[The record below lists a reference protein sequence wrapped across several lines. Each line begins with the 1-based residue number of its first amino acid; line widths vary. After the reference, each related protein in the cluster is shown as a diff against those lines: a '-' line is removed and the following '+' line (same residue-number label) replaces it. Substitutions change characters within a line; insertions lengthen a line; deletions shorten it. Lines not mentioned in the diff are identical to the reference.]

1 MRIIIK
7 FILTN
12 IKEKKLRAFLIVFSI
27 MASTALFFASS
38 GTASTIKKTFTEV
51 TKQYLGNADIQI
63 YSNGKSPSPF
73 ISVSKTNKFRN
84 RIDYAVGEIDA
95 NGTYTN
101 DNKNRDVML
110 RGFNYED
117 VSIMNPLN
125 FYKAS
130 AALPF
135 SGNKIIVSKKSADKY
150 LLKVGNKI
158 KIKIGDS
165 TMNFNIVGIAENT
178 GFFAMES
185 DKAMLGIVPLSA
197 AQQINNAGNEVWS
210 IYVKAKNKNDID
222 SLIKDLSITYK
233 NYTVE
238 KAVDDKSVEEQT
250 GQIVMAFRAMM
261 MVVLIM
267 SMFIIYTVFKVVVT
281 ERLPVIGTFRSIG
294 ATRMTTSIVL
304 IAESVCYGI
313 LGGII
318 GDFAGI
324 GVLKLLARIM
334 SKQLSDDFT
343 INISIDYD
351 SKQLITAFLFAIAVS
366 FISSIVPIIKAARLS
381 VKEVVLNTI
390 DTVSKEKLWKFILG
404 IIIIISSTIVPQFI
418 AENSMGKSLDMVFDI
433 ISMIAAVIGVIII
446 VPYVTE
452 VFVKIF
458 EVVYGF
464 SFGNEG
470 LLAAKNLR
478 KNKNLMNNISL
489 LTIGISTLFMLN
501 VVSYSMG
508 KEIVKAYGIF
518 KYNVWID
525 NDDGKSIDRTVV
537 KRIKGSYGVSDAE
550 PVYYSWD
557 VELENSTKKISGI
570 YFLSKYDIENYL
582 DIKLFQDKN
591 TVIRNFE
598 NGRNII
604 MTTTDLKKLNKKV
617 GDYISI
623 KTSRGNREYSIV
635 GSFNTL
641 MNGGSSAII
650 PKKYAK
656 ADFALFQP
664 SFVYI
669 KTYADSTSVKNALVK
684 KFKDKALTMKTITE
698 REKEN
703 TDYINKTLFL
713 IRAFPILALIIGT
726 VGVLNNFVISF
737 MERKRSLAIYA
748 SVGMSKFQ
756 TKKMLFIESISIG
769 VIGSICG
776 IAGGVLMTETMP
788 FILMLS
794 DFPMN
799 MHYSTS
805 VFVMSF
811 VLGILITV
819 FASFVPALKS
829 SKMNIIE
836 AIKYE

>member
-1 MRIIIK
+1 MKIIIK

-12 IKEKKLRAFLIVFSI
+12 IKEKKLRAFLIMFSI

-63 YSNGKSPSPF
+63 YANGKSPSPF
-73 ISVSKTNKFRN
+73 ISVSKANKFKN
-84 RIDYAVGEIDA
+84 KIDYAIGEIDA
-95 NGTYTN
+95 SGVYTKE
-101 DNKNRDVML
+101 NKDRNITL

-117 VSIMNPLN
+117 INIMNPLN
-125 FYKAS
+125 FYKS
-130 AALPF
+130 SSVKPF
-135 SGNKIIVSKKSADKY
+135 NGNKIIISKKSADRY
-150 LLKVGNKI
+150 SLNVGDKI

-165 TMNFNIVGIAENT
+165 TMTFNVAGIAENT
-178 GFFAMES
+178 GFFAIES
-185 DKAMLGIVPLSA
+185 DKNMMAIVPLKA
-197 AQQINNAGNEVWS
+197 AQQINNAGNQVWS
-210 IYVKAKNKNDID
+210 IYVKAKNKGDMDN
-222 SLIKDLSITYK
+222 LIKDLSIVYK

-238 KAVDDKSVEEQT
+238 KAIDDKSVEEQT
-250 GQIVMAFRAMM
+250 GQIVLAFRAMM

-281 ERLPVIGTFRSIG
+281 ERMPVIGTFRSIG
-294 ATRMTTSIVL
+294 ATRMTTSTVL
-304 IAESVCYGI
+304 IVESVCYGI

-324 GVLKLLARIM
+324 GILKLLARIM
-334 SKQLSDDFT
+334 SRQLSDDFT
-343 INISIDYD
+343 INISIEYD
-351 SKQLITAFLFAIAVS
+351 LKQLIVAFLFAIAVS
-366 FISSIVPIIKAARLS
+366 FISSIVPIVKAARLS
-381 VKEVVLNTI
+381 VKDVVLNTI
-390 DTVSKEKLWKFILG
+390 DTVENEKFWKFILG
-404 IIIIISSTIVPQFI
+404 IAIIILSTIVPRLV
-418 AENSMGKSLDMVFDI
+418 AKNSMGKFLDMVFDI
-433 ISMIAAVIGVIII
+433 ISMIAAVIGIIVI

-452 VFVKIF
+452 IFVKVF
-458 EVVYGF
+458 EVIYGII
-464 SFGNEG
+464 FGNEG

-501 VVSYSMG
+501 VASYSVG

-518 KYNVWID
+518 KYNVWMD
-525 NDDGKSIDRTVV
+525 NDDGKSVDRTVLN
-537 KRIKGSYGVSDAE
+537 RIKSNYGVSDVE
-550 PVYYSWD
+550 PVYFSWD
-557 VELENSTKKISGI
+557 VEIENSDNKISGI

-582 DIKLFQDKN
+582 DIKLFQHKSA
-591 TVIRNFE
+591 VIRSFE

-617 GDYISI
+617 GNYIGI
-623 KTSRGNREYSIV
+623 RTFRGNREYKIV

-641 MNGGSSAII
+641 MNNGSSAII
-650 PKKYAK
+650 PEKYAK
-656 ADFALFQP
+656 GDFNLFQP

-669 KTYADSTSVKNALVK
+669 KTYVDAAHVKNDLVK
-684 KFKDKALTMKTITE
+684 KFKDKALTIKTITE

-713 IRAFPILALIIGT
+713 IKAFPILALIIGA

-737 MERKRSLAIYA
+737 MERKRALAIYA

-756 TKKMLFIESISIG
+756 TRKMLFIESISIG
-769 VIGSICG
+769 IIGSICG
-776 IAGGVLMTETMP
+776 IIGGVLMTESMP
-788 FILMLS
+788 FILMLA
-794 DFPMN
+794 DFPMDL
-799 MHYSTS
+799 HYSKG
-805 VFVMSF
+805 VFIMSF

-819 FASFVPALKS
+819 LASFVPALKS

>member
-38 GTASTIKKTFTEV
+38 GTASTIKKTFTQV
-51 TKQYLGNADIQI
+51 TKQYLGDADIQI
-63 YSNGKSPSPF
+63 YANGKSPSPF
-73 ISVSKTNKFRN
+73 ISVAKTNKFKN
-84 RIDYAVGEIDA
+84 KIDYAIGEIDA
-95 NGTYTN
+95 SGTYTKE
-101 DNKNRDVML
+101 NKDRDITL

-117 VSIMNPLN
+117 INIMNPLN

-130 AALPF
+130 AIKPF
-135 SGNKIIVSKKSADKY
+135 NGNKIIISKKSADKY
-150 LLKVGNKI
+150 SLNVGNKI
-158 KIKIGDS
+158 KIKIGD
-165 TMNFNIVGIAENT
+165 TAANFNIVGIAQNT
-178 GFFAMES
+178 GFFAIES
-185 DKAMLGIVPLSA
+185 DKNMLGIVPLSV

-210 IYVKAKNKNDID
+210 VYVKAKNKKDTD
-222 SLIKDLSITYK
+222 SLIKGLSTVYK

-238 KAVDDKSVEEQT
+238 KAIDDKAIEEQT
-250 GQIVMAFRAMM
+250 GQVVMAFRAMM

-267 SMFIIYTVFKVVVT
+267 SMFIIYTVFKVVIT

-294 ATRMTTSIVL
+294 ATRMTTSVVL
-304 IAESVCYGI
+304 IGESICYGI
-313 LGGII
+313 LGGIV
-318 GDFAGI
+318 GDAAGI
-324 GVLKLLARIM
+324 GILKLLARIM

-343 INISIDYD
+343 INISIEYD
-351 SKQLITAFLFAIAVS
+351 LKQLAIAFLFAIAVS
-366 FISSIVPIIKAARLS
+366 FISSIVPIVKAAKLS
-381 VKEVVLNTI
+381 VKDVVLNTI
-390 DTVSKEKLWKFILG
+390 DTVTKENLWKFILG
-404 IIIIISSTIVPQFI
+404 IAIIILSIIAPRVV
-418 AENSMGKSLDMVFDI
+418 AENSMGKSLDMIFDI
-433 ISMIAAVIGVIII
+433 ISMIAAVIGIIVI
-446 VPYVTE
+446 VPYITE
-452 VFVKIF
+452 TFVKVF
-458 EVVYGF
+458 ELIYSIV
-464 SFGNEG
+464 FGNEG

-518 KYNVWID
+518 KYNVWVD
-525 NDDGKSIDRTVV
+525 NDDGKSIDRSVV
-537 KRIKGSYGVSDAE
+537 NRVKSTYGVNDAE
-550 PVYYSWD
+550 PVYFSWD
-557 VELENSTKKISGI
+557 VEVQNSNDKISGI
-570 YFLSKYDIENYL
+570 YFLSNYDIENYL
-582 DIKLFQDKN
+582 DIRLFQNKN
-591 TVIRNFE
+591 VVMKNFE
-598 NGRNII
+598 EGRNII
-604 MTTTDLKKLNKKV
+604 MTTTDLKKINKKV
-617 GDYISI
+617 GDYIGI
-623 KTSRGNREYSIV
+623 KTARGNREYKIA

-641 MNGGSSAII
+641 MNSGSSAII

-656 ADFALFQP
+656 GDFDLFQP
-664 SFVYI
+664 SFIYI
-669 KTYADSTSVKNALVK
+669 KTYADAASVKDDLAK

-713 IRAFPILALIIGT
+713 IKAFPVLALIIGT

-737 MERKRSLAIYA
+737 IERKRALAIYA

-756 TKKMLFIESISIG
+756 TRKMLFIESVSIG
-769 VIGSICG
+769 IIGSICG
-776 IAGGVLMTETMP
+776 IVGGVLMTEVMP
-788 FILMLS
+788 HILMLA
-794 DFPMN
+794 DFPMD

-805 VFVMSF
+805 VFVMSL
-811 VLGILITV
+811 VLGILITI